1 MMPEMDGVA
10 LLRAALDIDPHRR
23 GIIMTGQGTIQTAV
37 DAMKAGA
44 FDYVLKPFRLQAL
57 LPVLVRA
64 LQVCRLHT
72 ENVQLRETVAIY
84 ELGQAI
90 AYTLD
95 THTILDKV
103 VEGAL
108 QQVNGNEAAIM
119 LPTPDGEAL
128 FIAAVRGQNQ
138 DTLLGT
144 RVSMTHSDVGWV
156 VRHREPLTVPGA
168 VSDLPFTPQHTHAG
182 FTTLALP
189 MLAGGKLMGVLS
201 VSAARRRPFTL
212 GQVKALSILANLAA
226 TAMENAALYT
236 QVRQSEERFRSV
248 TESAMDAIV
257 SADSNGTI
265 LSWNHGAQHLFDY
278 EHDEMVGQ
286 PLTLL
291 MPARYRGLCLD
302 GLNCVVTTGQQ
313 RLKGKTLEVHGL
325 TREGK
330 EFPVELS
337 LSSWQTGDST
347 FFGAIIRDITE
358 RKQAE
363 EALRQSEAHYRTL
376 VEGSLQGIAIARQ
389 DGTRVFV

>member
-1 MMPEMDGVA
+1 MTALSLGRVLIVDDEVELMTALCESLMDQGYEALGKISAHEALALLQEEDVDLLVCDLMMPEMDGIA
-10 LLRAALDIDPHRR
+10 LLRAALDIDLYLV

-37 DAMKAGA
+37 DAMKVGA

-57 LPVLVRA
+57 LPVLARA
-64 LQVCRLHT
+64 LQVRRLHT

-144 RVSMTHSDVGWV
+144 RVSMTHSDMGWV

-168 VSDLPFTPQHTHAG
+168 VSDMPFTPQHTHAG

-189 MLAGGKLMGVLS
+189 MLAGGKL
-201 VSAARRRPFTL
+201 
-212 GQVKALSILANLAA
+212 
-226 TAMENAALYT
+226 
-236 QVRQSEERFRSV
+236 
-248 TESAMDAIV
+248 
-257 SADSNGTI
+257 
-265 LSWNHGAQHLFDY
+265 
-278 EHDEMVGQ
+278 
-286 PLTLL
+286 
-291 MPARYRGLCLD
+291 
-302 GLNCVVTTGQQ
+302 
-313 RLKGKTLEVHGL
+313 
-325 TREGK
+325 
-330 EFPVELS
+330 
-337 LSSWQTGDST
+337 
-347 FFGAIIRDITE
+347 
-358 RKQAE
+358 
-363 EALRQSEAHYRTL
+363 
-376 VEGSLQGIAIARQ
+376 
-389 DGTRVFV
+389 